1 MSHKVNPKI
10 FRIRGLED
18 WNSRWF
24 SNNNFAQFLEEDFKI
39 RTVLEKKIET
49 LNFEKIEIERFNK
62 TVKVLIFTSRPGL
75 VVGRGGEKIKELKK
89 AVEKIIGSPDARM
102 EIKEVKN
109 PWSSATLSAKLMS
122 QSLVKRMP
130 FRRVMKQGLSKIMS
144 SKDIKGARIEISG
157 RLNGSEIA
165 RTEWVGEGRLPRQTI
180 RADIDYGT
188 TTAFCSYG
196 ALGLKVWIYRGD
208 KF

>member
-1 MSHKVNPKI
+1 MSHKVDPRI

-18 WNSRWF
+18 WASRWF
-24 SNNNFAQFLEEDFKI
+24 GNKNFARFLEEDYKI

-49 LNFEKIEIERFNK
+49 LNFEKIEIERFTK
-62 TVKVLIFTSRPGL
+62 TVKVIIFTARPGL
-75 VVGRGGEKIKELKK
+75 IVGRGGEKIKELKK
-89 AVEKIIGSPDARM
+89 AVEKIVDLPDVRM
-102 EIKEVKN
+102 EVKEVKN
-109 PWSSATLSAKLMS
+109 PWMSATLSAKLMA
-122 QSLVKRMP
+122 QSLEKRMP

-144 SKDIKGARIEISG
+144 SKEVKGARIELAG

-188 TTAFCSYG
+188 TTAFCTYG
-196 ALGLKVWIYRGD
+196 ALGLKVWIYKGD

>member
-10 FRIRGLED
+10 FRIRGLQD
-18 WNSRWF
+18 WGSRWF
-24 SNNNFAQFLEEDFKI
+24 SSKNFAQFLEEDFKI

-49 LNFEKIEIERFNK
+49 LNFEKIEIERFTK
-62 TVKVLIFTSRPGL
+62 TVKVIIFTARPGL

-89 AVEKIIGSPDARM
+89 AVEKIVALPDVRM

-109 PWSSATLSAKLMS
+109 PWASATLSAKLMA
-122 QSLVKRMP
+122 QSLEKRMP

-144 SKDIKGARIEISG
+144 SKEIKGARIELAG

-188 TTAFCSYG
+188 TTAFCTYG
-196 ALGLKVWIYRGD
+196 ALGLKVWIYKGE